1 MLNLR
6 ETEKKFL
13 EPHLFEGAV
22 AVDFTMGNGNDTLW
36 LSGRVGQT
44 GTVYAF
50 DIQPEA
56 VSRTAER
63 MKAEAPFENYRL
75 ICASHHTVLDYVSG
89 PVHVGIFNLGF
100 LPGGDR
106 SVTTLRETTLPAVD
120 AALSLLAPKGAL
132 LIAVYPGH
140 EEGRL
145 EGEML
150 NGKLSALPQKQYS
163 VACLRIVNAPDC
175 PFFYLI
181 EKNR

>member
-6 ETEKKFL
+6 ETEKSFL
-13 EPHLFEGAV
+13 EPHVIPGGI

-36 LSGRVGQT
+36 LSERVGQT

-56 VSRTAER
+56 VARTAER
-63 MKAEAPFENYRL
+63 MKAEAPYENYHL
-75 ICASHHTVLDYVSG
+75 ICASHHTVLDYVTA
-89 PVHVGIFNLGF
+89 PICAGIFNLGF
-100 LPGGDR
+100 LPGGDK
-106 SVTTLRETTLPAVD
+106 SITTLRETTLPAVQT
-120 AALSLLAPKGAL
+120 ALTLLAPKGAL

-145 EGEML
+145 EGEL
-150 NGKLSALPQKQYS
+150 LQETLSALPQKQYS
-163 VACLRIVNAPDC
+163 VSLLKIVNAPDC

-181 EKNR
+181 EKNK